1 MHHQFSVEHVQLIG
15 KCVRTTTKTRGHTE
29 IVLSPRFD
37 TPKLSMPDL
46 VVSWAV
52 STGKIGQLLTIL
64 RQFKKLVHSEIW
76 HKLGINYVE

>member
-1 MHHQFSVEHVQLIG
+1 M
-15 KCVRTTTKTRGHTE
+15 
-29 IVLSPRFD
+29 VLSPRFD

-46 VVSWAV
+46 VVPWAV